1 MAVDNE
7 QLAQMAVEAEAIYK
21 KLQREKDDA
30 QTQLREKDEEID
42 HLSAAPFCSVQQVL
56 AGDWQPYDESDYNH
70 IFRDWNEF
78 SRRILATVPDH
89 FVVEAYKRTRN
100 AALESSMIASHTQTL
115 MTNQDWSP
123 VRLCS
128 FPNSANFADKA
139 HLCPKTAIARKCE
152 TWIYA
157 MAAVLGLPSDTDES
171 RRNLIK
177 AVCGSCIAGEQTQ
190 QWTGINRSPFNLLL
204 FMDQGRWFDSEPGV
218 MVVPVLSP
226 AQARD
231 WDGSNYEVLIMCS
244 DSNRNATAEEIA
256 NRIGLTSTDRSLVSP
271 ASAGDIQV
279 AVSLL
284 RTVIKASTFCLEQKA
299 GPPSQRGEKL
309 WSDYRD
315 VLATM
320 RAAALT
326 ISRGNSPQTL
336 DGHVLAP
343 DVLTLPTGKFV
354 VKVNLAQMATTGL
367 RPAFPDPLLVAYK
380 SSINWTRLYGF
391 KLMAEAE
398 PQDAPVR
405 RRQIG
410 IALTDGEFSVSSE
423 ITA

>member
-1 MAVDNE
+1 
-7 QLAQMAVEAEAIYK
+7 
-21 KLQREKDDA
+21 
-30 QTQLREKDEEID
+30 
-42 HLSAAPFCSVQQVL
+42 
-56 AGDWQPYDESDYNH
+56 
-70 IFRDWNEF
+70 
-78 SRRILATVPDH
+78 
-89 FVVEAYKRTRN
+89 
-100 AALESSMIASHTQTL
+100 
-115 MTNQDWSP
+115 
-123 VRLCS
+123 
-128 FPNSANFADKA
+128 
-139 HLCPKTAIARKCE
+139 
-152 TWIYA
+152 
-157 MAAVLGLPSDTDES
+157 
-171 RRNLIK
+171 
-177 AVCGSCIAGEQTQ
+177 
-190 QWTGINRSPFNLLL
+190 
-204 FMDQGRWFDSEPGV
+204 
-218 MVVPVLSP
+218 
-226 AQARD
+226 
-231 WDGSNYEVLIMCS
+231 MCS

-256 NRIGLTSTDRSLVSP
+256 NRIGLTSTDRSLVLP